1 MTTITTA
8 ASRRTLRHLTRTLFA
23 GAATTLLLGAL
34 SAQANDDA
42 RLDDVAFH
50 TSSQH
55 LAARL
60 KVVSTN
66 GGTSWNTIVEGQ
78 QLGFGAHTKINTKGY
93 GYVERVGIF
102 LGVCN
107 GSGCGQNPRV
117 HFEAPQVRDYKAD
130 TDVTFSASR

>member
-1 MTTITTA
+1 MTTITPA
-8 ASRRTLRHLTRTLFA
+8 ASRRTLARSLFA
-23 GAATTLLLGAL
+23 TAATTLLLGAL

-42 RLDDVAFH
+42 RLDEVAYH

-78 QLGFGAHTKINTKGY
+78 QLGFGAHTKINTKGN
-93 GYVERVGIF
+93 GYVERIGIF

-117 HFEAPQVRDYKAD
+117 YFEAPQVRDYKAD
-130 TDVTFSASR
+130 TDVTFSASRLA